1 MVFSGFPEKKIW
13 KTLIW
18 IIGLKV
24 FSLQKRSV
32 VDFIFRLWHFL

>member
-1 MVFSGFPEKKIW
+1 MVFSGFPAKKIW

-24 FSLQKRSV
+24 FRLQKRSV
-32 VDFIFRLWHFL
+32 VDFIFRLWHLL